1 MDSSSM
7 NASIIAS
14 FTPFNEE
21 MLDAP
26 SYPEDYKAEVVQGYI
41 IAEMK
46 SSGKSI
52 DDPDTK
58 DMVHDM
64 FSLMNDNLDYYFKI
78 AAVTEMIENNQTAI
92 VDLAKTAVSEVRSA
106 TIGHDEAANLALK
119 NSLTFKLRL
128 AELHDKDRKKLRAIL
143 KDLQDSAP
151 MGLPCSDQLTE
162 PPTMEL
168 TLPPTNRDTRLALHA
183 RDPIAEELAFN
194 PMGME
199 LASEAIQER
208 SVVEPKCRNCLR
220 EYIRSGLGRGINT
233 GINTDINTFT
243 AEEKLFHI
251 LNMLIQEFMADG
263 ITLNIFA
270 VIRIARLFLEVQ
282 KDVDKFFSYALD
294 QEYRDPAIYLEFRI
308 MKNVSVLVHALL
320 RMMKDPGPVILVLNK
335 CQWLLHV
342 NLNLP
347 RRF

>member
-1 MDSSSM
+1 M
-7 NASIIAS
+7 NASIKAS

-26 SYPEDYKAEVVQGYI
+26 SYPEDYKAKVVQGYI
-41 IAEMK
+41 IAEME
-46 SSGKSI
+46 SLGKSN
-52 DDPDTK
+52 DDPATK

-64 FSLMNDNLDYYFKI
+64 FSLMKDNLDYYFKI

-92 VDLAKTAVSEVRSA
+92 EDLAKTAVSEVRSA
-106 TIGHDEAANLALK
+106 TIGHDKAANLALK
-119 NSLTFKLRL
+119 NSLTFKLLL

-162 PPTMEL
+162 PSTMEP

-199 LASEAIQER
+199 LASEAHQKSAE
-208 SVVEPKCRNCLR
+208 VGPKCPNCLR
-220 EYIRSGLGRGINT
+220 DYIRSGQGR

-251 LNMLIQEFMADG
+251 LNTLIQEFMADG

-282 KDVDKFFSYALD
+282 KDVDKSFSDALD
-294 QEYRDPAIYLEFRI
+294 QEYRDPAFYLEFRI
-308 MKNVSVLVHALL
+308 MPEVSVLVHALL

-335 CQWLLHV
+335 CEWLLHV